1 MENKFRHWLE
11 VFRSHASLGYQLLF
25 LLTIVLGFFFAVP
38 SFLYGNETLNQD
50 TEIGVQNRITIG
62 KVSFFL
68 LERKYNPKTGY
79 VEMMLK
85 LDGNLPS
92 DTQLKI
98 LAGEVRN
105 EVEVSSR
112 IQILT
117 ENYAFIQLEHIPEKW
132 QSIVIDIGTI
142 QSTKNRNRVVSLQD
156 LFDSFGV
163 EQEEKQDRITQN
175 KLYISAKKI
184 PQDGTIQPQEMSFY
198 VDKALVL
205 EIKELEKLIVE
216 NDVQR
221 TTTRQEIQTIEGE
234 ISELEERKKYQTES
248 EVRATDSEISQKNNL
263 IKQQQS
269 IFEKAKASNDELKEK
284 IEKLHLQ
291 RQDIQASNE

>member
-1 MENKFRHWLE
+1 MKSNLIQCLE
-11 VFRSHASLGYQLLF
+11 IFRSHASLGYQLLF
-25 LLTIVLGFFFAVP
+25 LLTILLGFFFAVP
-38 SFLYGNETLNQD
+38 SVLYGNETLNQD
-50 TEIGVQNRITIG
+50 TEIGIQNRVTIG
-62 KVSFFL
+62 KVSLFL

-85 LDGNLPS
+85 LDGNLS
-92 DTQLKI
+92 NDTQLKI

-105 EVEVSSR
+105 EVEVPSR

-117 ENYAFIQLEHIPEKW
+117 ENYVLIQLEHISEKW

-163 EQEEKQDRITQN
+163 KQEEQLDRITQN
-175 KLYISAKKI
+175 KIYVSAKKI
-184 PQDGTIQPQEMSFY
+184 PQDNTIQSLETSHY
-198 VDKALVL
+198 IDKALVL
-205 EIKELEKLIVE
+205 EIEELEKLIVE
-216 NDVQR
+216 NETQQSN
-221 TTTRQEIQTIEGE
+221 TRQEIQTIEEE
-234 ISELEERKKYQTES
+234 ISELEESKKYQTES
-248 EVRATDSEISQKNNL
+248 EVRATDAEINQKNNL

-269 IFEKAKASNDELKEK
+269 IIEKAKASNDELKEK

-291 RQDIQASNE
+291 RQDIQDSNE

>member
-1 MENKFRHWLE
+1 MKNKLNYWLE
-11 VFRSHASLGYQLLF
+11 IFRSHASLGYQLLF
-25 LLTIVLGFFFAVP
+25 LLTILLGFFFDIP
-38 SFLYGNETLNQD
+38 SVLYGNETLNQD
-50 TEIGVQNRITIG
+50 TEIGVQNRVTIG
-62 KVSFFL
+62 KVSLFL

-85 LDGNLPS
+85 LDGNLSS

-105 EVEVSSR
+105 EAEVPSR

-117 ENYAFIQLEHIPEKW
+117 ENYALIKLEHIPENW

-142 QSTKNRNRVVSLQD
+142 QSTKNQKRVVSLQD

-184 PQDGTIQPQEMSFY
+184 PQDDSIQPQKTSFY
-198 VDKALVL
+198 IDKALVL

-216 NDVQR
+216 NDEQR
-221 TTTRQEIQTIEGE
+221 TTTRQEIQTIEEE
-234 ISELEERKKYQTES
+234 ISELEESKKYQTES
-248 EVRATDSEISQKNNL
+248 EIHATDAEINQK
-263 IKQQQS
+263 K
-269 IFEKAKASNDELKEK
+269 
-284 IEKLHLQ
+284 
-291 RQDIQASNE
+291 